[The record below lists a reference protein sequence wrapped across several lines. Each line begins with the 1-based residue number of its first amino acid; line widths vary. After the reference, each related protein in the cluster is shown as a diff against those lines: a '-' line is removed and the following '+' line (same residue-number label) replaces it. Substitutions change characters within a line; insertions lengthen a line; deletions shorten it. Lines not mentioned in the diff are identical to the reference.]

1 MSRVLRFQGTKY
13 IFVFGFFALIT
24 FLAPLCGDDWHNYMV
39 GSQGLRH
46 MVGQAI
52 EMYFDWEGRFVS
64 RLLINFLTYYKFW
77 FAILVGLLIAGGMF
91 VIEHFGNL
99 RHKQIFFL
107 LFFGVFLFL
116 DNPLFTQT
124 ILWVAGS
131 ITYLFPS
138 MLLLG
143 YFFCYFYFLKG
154 KKVSSKWLLLGS
166 FCFAFLSPMF
176 VENIAIS
183 FVVLHILILL
193 LEYYQTKC
201 FNKVYLIN
209 IILSILG
216 TFLMFMSPG
225 SLKRSMMETAFYEL
239 SFLQQIEFN
248 FPVFIQYTFGE
259 NYYLIFL
266 MIVSGLFLT
275 FRVFSKRMMQIISIG
290 IVFIFPILCYSH
302 AWHFPWLYI
311 VCWIVWFF
319 YLLFLVVSFYRNDF
333 DKLWFYGIL
342 LGVGLLSNIV
352 MMATPSI
359 SSRTSLLWILCSSV
373 SFLFVLDDVIVVP
386 KFLAIFLSFLLLL
399 TCGIYGIAYYN
410 LNCFSLALKQ
420 SIQSDLEQG
429 NPVNVYMAPEYLAW
443 GLTPTGD
450 YHIRT
455 FKEYFKIPYDYELVY
470 QNSVWKYFIFFD
482 EEATFSSKS

>member
-1 MSRVLRFQGTKY
+1 
-13 IFVFGFFALIT
+13 
-24 FLAPLCGDDWHNYMV
+24 
-39 GSQGLRH
+39 
-46 MVGQAI
+46 
-52 EMYFDWEGRFVS
+52 
-64 RLLINFLTYYKFW
+64 
-77 FAILVGLLIAGGMF
+77 
-91 VIEHFGNL
+91 
-99 RHKQIFFL
+99 
-107 LFFGVFLFL
+107 
-116 DNPLFTQT
+116 
-124 ILWVAGS
+124 
-131 ITYLFPS
+131 
-138 MLLLG
+138 
-143 YFFCYFYFLKG
+143 
-154 KKVSSKWLLLGS
+154 
-166 FCFAFLSPMF
+166 
-176 VENIAIS
+176 
-183 FVVLHILILL
+183 
-193 LEYYQTKC
+193 
-201 FNKVYLIN
+201 
-209 IILSILG
+209 
-216 TFLMFMSPG
+216 
-225 SLKRSMMETAFYEL
+225 METAFYEL

-248 FPVFIQYTFGE
+248 FPSFIQYTFGE

-302 AWHFPWLYI
+302 AWHFPWPYI
-311 VCWIVWFF
+311 VCWIVWFL

-359 SSRTSLLWILCSSV
+359 SSRTSLLWVLCSSV

-410 LNCFSLALKQ
+410 LNCFSQVLKQ

-429 NPVNVYMAPEYLAW
+429 NSVNVYMAPEYLAW